1 MGDREGNGRVL
12 LGVKADDSA
21 GVAFYD
27 GQGTLRAV
35 LGTTAVP
42 VSEAGSAAA
51 TPASALALFDGKG
64 NLLHQVP

>member
-1 MGDREGNGRVL
+1 VL

-27 GQGTLRAV
+27 GQGNLRAV
-35 LGTTAVP
+35 LGMTAVP
-42 VSEAGSAAA
+42 FSEAGSGTAER
-51 TPASALALFDGKG
+51 ASALALFDRDG